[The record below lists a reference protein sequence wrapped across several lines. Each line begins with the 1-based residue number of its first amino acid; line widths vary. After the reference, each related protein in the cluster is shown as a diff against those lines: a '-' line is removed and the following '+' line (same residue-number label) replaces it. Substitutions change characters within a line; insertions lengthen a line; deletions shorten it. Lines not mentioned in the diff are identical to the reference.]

1 LSDYFSKSNTG
12 GAIASRG
19 FTYQDYCSLIELFQ
33 FIDNDTFKAIS
44 IETLDDFT
52 IIINNTEILY
62 QVKKMQFDVKIINKV
77 LEKDIR
83 DKKQKFIFTS
93 KDSSKYNGLFDKVK
107 EYNESQNSSRPDS
120 EKEDIKEDTK
130 KIIKKNEI
138 ENAEK
143 YLSST
148 VLIYEEMNINDI
160 LYSKFYKWLELKDF
174 QIEDKDGF
182 LDKLRLTISDKKG
195 NRGELKKEEFYE
207 IVEKFK
213 NDKNKIRENSLPTDQ
228 SRYITIELEPID
240 NDNFKIIIWVESKE
254 NNYLEVKF
262 SDDKT
267 YTKNEIVNIIDNFID
282 KNYKDVS
289 SRKIFLLFSLPTQ
302 LMKEDINFWKLEDE
316 KLLGRKYK
324 VLLRGK
330 ERFRKDRRSEKLYRY
345 KDWKEN
351 WNIIKNKKSMESI
364 SKIKC
369 IINKE
374 DNEDINSE
382 EVAETPL
389 VIMKYEPNEESFIR
403 LYKSAIPLVMWA
415 NNCVDFNEFE
425 NIFDKETHKN
435 IKLCELKEKL
445 YKFIEK
451 RHSKVDANIMLMY
464 DNPNNLAPD
473 GGATRYNIPE

>member
-1 LSDYFSKSNTG
+1 MNKPIAYSGVDYPINQLSSDRRFEKLLHRIFEYRIKDDLKDKFDKATLMQGGSERGRDVLLQRNGKVNGVIQCKMNTSGNLSKEKVSKEIIKFALYYYQDNSLVDDLESFIYYFVCSDKFTGSSIELLVDFKSKILKEEKLEEWIKSVL
-12 GAIASRG
+12 RG
-19 FTYQDYCSLIELFQ
+19 FS
-33 FIDNDTFKAIS
+33 TFK
-44 IETLDDFT
+44 ELV
-52 IIINNTEILY
+52 Y
-62 QVKKMQFDVKIINKV
+62 
-77 LEKDIR
+77 
-83 DKKQKFIFTS
+83 
-93 KDSSKYNGLFDKVK
+93 
-107 EYNESQNSSRPDS
+107 
-120 EKEDIKEDTK
+120 EDI
-130 KIIKKNEI
+130 EI
-138 ENAEK
+138 
-143 YLSST
+143 
-148 VLIYEEMNINDI
+148 
-160 LYSKFYKWLELKDF
+160 
-174 QIEDKDGF
+174 
-182 LDKLRLTISDKKG
+182 
-195 NRGELKKEEFYE
+195 ELKKILVKLIVKPKTESEINGWLQKKGYENVVSEFFEVRTVYVDRV
-207 IVEKFK
+207 I
-213 NDKNKIRENSLPTDQ
+213 ENSLPIDQ